1 MSIEEEDRNRFFGAI
16 ITGAAYVASGPAGPK
31 LLLSKA
37 GALAVAKAAAINLAA
52 GYAYSALA
60 GNTSLPDFRNQVRS
74 YDVNQLG
81 SALPTAQV
89 YGETKIGGAIFYQ
102 ETTEENHFL
111 HRMIAFADHEIE
123 SFEEV
128 YLDEYKLTLAGDGR
142 VSAATDIA
150 GNEIDV
156 FTSDQYA
163 AAYIAQIQEKLGTA
177 DQSYSAIDGS
187 EVWDASHTASG
198 VAYLHCTF
206 LYSADAY
213 PSGAPTITA
222 VVKGKKLYDPR
233 TQATAYSNNSALVLR
248 DYLISSGIADASEI
262 NETLFSAAANICDE
276 DVTLADGTTEKKYTC
291 NGSFTTDVDP
301 AKIIGTIVDTMGG
314 MVWYS
319 QGQWG
324 CKAAKYTTPVLAL
337 NEDDFRSGLSIATR
351 NSRKDGF
358 NKVIG
363 LFRSPDTNWQQTNFP
378 SITSQRF

>member
-1 MSIEEEDRNRFFGAI
+1 MSIEEEDRNRFFGAV
-16 ITGAAYVASGPAGPK
+16 ITAAAYVAAGPAGPA
-31 LLLSKA
+31 LLSQA
-37 GALAVAKAAAINLAA
+37 GALAVAKVAAINLAA

-102 ETTEENHFL
+102 ETTNANQFL

-142 VSAATDIA
+142 VSGATDIA
-150 GNEIDV
+150 GNEIDI

-163 AAYIAQIQEKLGTA
+163 TDYTAQIQQKLGTA

-222 VVKGKKLYDPR
+222 VKVKSYTILER
-233 TQATAYSNNSALVLR
+233 RQRLIAITLR
-248 DYLISSGIADASEI
+248 L
-262 NETLFSAAANICDE
+262 CC
-276 DVTLADGTTEKKYTC
+276 V
-291 NGSFTTDVDP
+291 
-301 AKIIGTIVDTMGG
+301 II
-314 MVWYS
+314 
-319 QGQWG
+319 
-324 CKAAKYTTPVLAL
+324 
-337 NEDDFRSGLSIATR
+337 
-351 NSRKDGF
+351 
-358 NKVIG
+358 
-363 LFRSPDTNWQQTNFP
+363 
-378 SITSQRF
+378 